1 MKLSKIISL
10 CKSSKYM
17 QIEYDH
23 MNKIQYISDGQAI
36 YFVEGIPELN
46 ENNVCQLY
54 GINKDKIRI
63 DTFEEEVSELIDGTG
78 IELDDLFYSF
88 ELAFKDCR
96 VAIFKSDRGSYCINK
111 KYLSPFVDNTDYLNF
126 EYQQGY
132 VTVKEGLIKRAIIP
146 AINIASN
153 SLLSELNTLLDD
165 FNKNVK
171 GN

>member
-17 QIEYDH
+17 QIEYEH

-153 SLLSELNTLLDD
+153 SLLTELNTLLDD
-165 FNKNVK
+165 FNKTPK
-171 GN
+171 EF

>member
-153 SLLSELNTLLDD
+153 SLLTELSTLLDD
-165 FNKNVK
+165 FNKTPK
-171 GN
+171 EF

>member
-63 DTFEEEVSELIDGTG
+63 DTFEEEVSELIEGTG
-78 IELDDLFYSF
+78 IELDDVFYSF
-88 ELAFKDCR
+88 ELDFKDCR
-96 VAIFKSDRGSYCINK
+96 IAIFKGDKGSYCINK
-111 KYLSPFVDNTDYLNF
+111 IHLSPFVDNTDYLKF
-126 EYQQGY
+126 EYQYGY
-132 VTVKEGLIKRAIIP
+132 VAVKEGLIKKAVIP
-146 AINIASN
+146 VINIASN
-153 SLLSELNTLLDD
+153 SLLTELHTLLDD